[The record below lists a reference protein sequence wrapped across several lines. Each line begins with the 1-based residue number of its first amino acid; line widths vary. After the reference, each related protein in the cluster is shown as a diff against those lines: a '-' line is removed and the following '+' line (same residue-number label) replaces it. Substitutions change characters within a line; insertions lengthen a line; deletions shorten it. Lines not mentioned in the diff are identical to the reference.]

1 MAPLFLLKFIISFI
15 AKAAWIL
22 AIHLIRA
29 GVLELHHCLAAIS
42 PAKARNWGEESDFYL
57 GFHCSNSH
65 ENIWIGCMELMFQ
78 YRSTVLYPTVTL
90 QCLLHSLHL
99 LACKISLNYFM
110 WNKWA
115 KKDIL
120 GKLTDRQGFVNLAG
134 GNNWAWKK
142 YMHLAGREYLC

>member
-42 PAKARNWGEESDFYL
+42 PAKTRNWGEESDFYL

-65 ENIWIGCMELMFQ
+65 ENIWIGCIKTRVPIQ
-78 YRSTVLYPTVTL
+78 VYSSISYNHTTVPPSFVT
-90 QCLLHSLHL
+90 SLS
-99 LACKISLNYFM
+99 KISLNYFM